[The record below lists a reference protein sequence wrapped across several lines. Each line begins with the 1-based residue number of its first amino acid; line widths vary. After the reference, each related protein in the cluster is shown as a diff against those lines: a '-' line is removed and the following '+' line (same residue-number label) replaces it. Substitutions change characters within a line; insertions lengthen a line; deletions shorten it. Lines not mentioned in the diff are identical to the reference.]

1 MITYAFANI
10 TKASDN
16 CNLASKH
23 DIGSTLNTVHERL
36 AAAVVVVKLGLGHG
50 VVDVDGRNLELA
62 ITEHLVEMMDT
73 GGRLFRQTA
82 NTCNISLD

>member
-1 MITYAFANI
+1 MIRDTRSSYLW
-10 TKASDN
+10 ASRQA
-16 CNLASKH
+16 CASKLRKN
-23 DIGSTLNTVHERL
+23 DLTE
-36 AAAVVVVKLGLGHG
+36 LGFRDR
-50 VVDVDGRNLELA
+50 VIDVDGRNLELA